1 MPIFDQGYQQWRG
14 PLSGHAWRW
23 LTIARHGVRVQMK
36 NRILRG
42 FVLLAWLPALALVV
56 AVALWG
62 LVEQQSEGVLPLV
75 RGFLPPDVLQEP
87 RAFRPA
93 IWTLAYSFFFK
104 FEMFFIMLLAAVAGP
119 GLISRDLRFNAL
131 PLYFARP
138 LTRLDYFLGKLGVIG
153 ALVAG
158 VAVGPAVFAYVVGV
172 CFCLDLSVVKDT
184 YPVLLAAVAY
194 GLVITLSVGT
204 LLLALS
210 SLTRRSLYV
219 IIAWAGLWII
229 SGSVGSILTGIH
241 GETVRRGV
249 REAEMARWVQEHPPP
264 PGVQMYRYGPAAR
277 WQPGSR
283 KLQPIV
289 ARPEQQAEADRWYD
303 AWSQASGEAWVKAQA
318 EQAEA
323 SRRDWRPLCSYTAN
337 LNRIADLLLD
347 TDAAWV
353 TIGRA
358 VERPRAA
365 FETAFGMHGGPRGPR
380 GPRAGQAP
388 VYERR
393 LADMWVPQYP
403 WGWSAGVLAG
413 LVGVSTWT
421 LTRRVKSLDRLR

>member
-1 MPIFDQGYQQWRG
+1 MPIFDQGYQHWRG
-14 PLSGHAWRW
+14 PLSGRAWRW
-23 LTIARHGVRVQMK
+23 LTVARHGVRVQMK
-36 NRILRG
+36 GRILRIL
-42 FVLLAWLPALALVV
+42 VLCAWLPAVALVV

-87 RAFRPA
+87 RAYRSA
-93 IWTLAYSFFFK
+93 ILTVAYSFFFK
-104 FEMFFIMLLAAVAGP
+104 TELFFIMLLAAVAGP
-119 GLISRDLRFNAL
+119 GLISKDLRFNAL

-204 LLLALS
+204 LVLALS
-210 SLTRRSLYV
+210 SLTRRSIYV
-219 IIAWAGLWII
+219 IIAWAGFWII
-229 SGSVGSILTGIH
+229 SGSVGSILTAIHQVSIYRGIRE
-241 GETVRRGV
+241 GEMSG
-249 REAEMARWVQEHPPP
+249 WVEENPPP
-264 PGVQMYRYGPAAR
+264 PGVQIYGRYPVLR
-277 WQPGSR
+277 WDQGLRRLRPT
-283 KLQPIV
+283 V
-289 ARPEQQAEADRWYD
+289 ARREQQGEADRWYS
-303 AWSQASGEAWVKAQA
+303 AWQQAAHRADIKAQA
-318 EQAEA
+318 EQAAA

-353 TIGRA
+353 TIGTA
-358 VERPRAA
+358 VERPRSA
-365 FETAFGMHGGPRGPR
+365 FEAVFDLPGGRR
-380 GPRAGQAP
+380 GPRAGP
-388 VYERR
+388 SLVNNRR
-393 LADMWVPQYP
+393 LADLWVAQYP
-403 WGWSAGVLAG
+403 WEWSAGLLAG